1 MKAVGLERKTT
12 TRSEKDKK
20 VTQETEIIRQ
30 RRRTITSMNL
40 WETPFSNLLLKEEQ
54 NQKSR

>member
-30 RRRTITSMNL
+30 
-40 WETPFSNLLLKEEQ
+40 KEETVMEHRG
-54 NQKSR
+54 NRL

>member
-20 VTQETEIIRQ
+20 VTQEETEIIRQ
-30 RRRTITSMNL
+30 
-40 WETPFSNLLLKEEQ
+40 KEVTVMEHRG
-54 NQKSR
+54 NRL